1 MIDRMA
7 ELSQLIAAE
16 GPEKV
21 GRPRGQH
28 DTAKRARRG
37 VKKRECMDRL
47 AARMRARGAK
57 T

>member
-7 ELSQLIAAE
+7 ELDRLIAAE
-16 GPEKV
+16 GQGKV

-28 DTAKRARRG
+28 DTVKRARRG
-37 VKKRECMDRL
+37 VKKRERMDRL

-57 T
+57 A